1 MAVTPAQAGT
11 TSKHR
16 ARAPYRPAYSSPMNA
31 RTAFAFALACSLPL
45 LAACKREAPP
55 AGSVHGDA
63 AVQTWVLPAE
73 AGSMAPDL
81 VLAPGERVLLSWIN
95 RRSGRRNALQF
106 ASYNE
111 EAGWQSQPRTIAVGN
126 SLIANAADT
135 PHLLATPDGA
145 LWAQWLQRQPDD
157 AGGYDLVL
165 ARSRDGGMAWTQ
177 ITRVNDDGRP
187 VEHGFA
193 ALWPASADALGIAW
207 LDGRA
212 QEMGDAHGPGGH
224 ATASGAMQLRANRF
238 DMSLNRGADA
248 LVDARS
254 CDCCQTAVAMTA
266 RGPLLAYRDRSDDE
280 IRDIAVTRLENGA
293 WTAPKS
299 VHADGWKIDA
309 CPVAGPALAASGDS
323 VAVAWYSEAGGTPT
337 LRLARSPNA
346 GDRFFDPVTVDS
358 GAAVLGRAAVAI
370 DDDQVWVAWLREDA
384 QRQTLMLARYP
395 PDLSKPLQK
404 TEIAKLGAR
413 GLASGYPKLAVD
425 AGGAWLVWTDVAAGG
440 VAQLRGARIAR

>member
-1 MAVTPAQAGT
+1 MDT
-11 TSKHR
+11 
-16 ARAPYRPAYSSPMNA
+16 
-31 RTAFAFALACSLPL
+31 RTAFAFALACTLPL
-45 LAACKREAPP
+45 LAACKR
-55 AGSVHGDA
+55 DA
-63 AVQTWVLPAE
+63 APAKSATGDYAAQTWVLPAE

-81 VLAPGERVLLSWIN
+81 VLAPGDRVLLSWIN
-95 RRSGRRNALQF
+95 RREGRRSALQF
-106 ASYNE
+106 ASYTE
-111 EAGWQSQPRTIAVGN
+111 RAGWQSQPRTIAVGN

-157 AGGYDLVL
+157 AGGYDVVL

-177 ITRVNDDGRP
+177 ITRVNDDAQP

-193 ALWPASADALGIAW
+193 ALWADGADAAGIAW

-212 QEMGDAHGPGGH
+212 QDDAAPAAGDHAGH
-224 ATASGAMQLRANRF
+224 AGATQLRANRF

-248 LVDARS
+248 QLDARA

-280 IRDIAVTRLENGA
+280 IRDIAVTRLDNGV
-293 WTAPKS
+293 WTAPKP

-309 CPVAGPALAASGDS
+309 CPVAGPALAASGDTA
-323 VAVAWYSEAGGTPT
+323 VVAWYSEAGGTPT
-337 LRLARSPNA
+337 LRLARSPNS
-346 GDRFFDPVTVDS
+346 GERFFAPVTLDA

-370 DDDQVWVAWLREDA
+370 DAQQVWVAWLREDTQGQA
-384 QRQTLMLARYP
+384 LMLARYT

-404 TEIAKLGAR
+404 IEVAKLGAR

-425 AGGAWLVWTDVAAGG
+425 AGGAWLVWTDVVKG
-440 VAQLRGARIAR
+440 VAHLKGARIAR